1 MSDKPIQAAYTVII
15 KSDGTIAT
23 ELLEANEGIQRK
35 ATTFDI
41 YQTSK
46 ELVSDIE
53 SQLMADRVVR
63 AVVEA
68 LQPKDDA
75 AEIRT
80 RVLDALNDRN
90 IEKPS
95 V

>member
-1 MSDKPIQAAYTVII
+1 MSDKPIQAAYTVAI
-15 KSDGTIAT
+15 KADGSIFT
-23 ELLEANEGIQRK
+23 EVLEPNEGIQRR

-46 ELVSDIE
+46 ELVSDID
-53 SQLMADRVVR
+53 SQLLSDRVVR
-63 AVVEA
+63 AVVSA
-68 LQPKDDA
+68 LQPKDESE
-75 AEIRT
+75 EIRA
-80 RVLDALNDRN
+80 RVLDALNDRG